1 VIKSIYCF
9 LFYLIMPAVYLR
21 VFWRS
26 IKEPQYRT
34 DLGHRMGRVNGVTPG
49 AVWIH
54 AVSAGET
61 IAAVGLV
68 ECLLEAGH
76 EVLLSNM
83 TPAGRERARAIF
95 GDRITSVYAP
105 YDLPHAIGRFLRRVK
120 PAALIIIDTEL
131 WPNMITL
138 ARKSLVP
145 VYLVNGRMSERSADG
160 YTRVEGLSRPMF
172 QSLTQVFAQ
181 TASQAHRFRLLGAP
195 LVTDAGSVKFDAKHP
210 PDFESRTTKLRPAF
224 PFDQILLGASTHAGE
239 ESLLLEAFMSLNDKK
254 VLLILAPRHTH
265 RASEIVALLKINSVP
280 YQKKSDGEA
289 IDPRTR
295 VYLLDTMGELI
306 YYYGICD
313 VAFVGGSLVDV
324 GGHNPMEPAGLGKPI
339 IMGKYRRNVVDIA
352 DQFVDEGALLTV
364 NSADS
369 LKKIWQDLLAQPD
382 LAARMS
388 QAALNVMARNQGS
401 LGRVSSVILPSLA
414 ASSDRLQG
422 PR

>member
-1 VIKSIYCF
+1 
-9 LFYLIMPAVYLR
+9 MPAVYLR

-26 IKEPQYRT
+26 IKEPQYRA
-34 DLGHRMGRVNGVTPG
+34 DLGHRMGRVNGVAPG
-49 AVWIH
+49 AVWVH

-83 TPAGRERARAIF
+83 TPAGRERAKAIF
-95 GDRITSVYAP
+95 GDRITNVYAP
-105 YDLPHAIGRFLRRVK
+105 YDLPHAIGRFLRRVE

-138 ARKSLVP
+138 ARKSAIP
-145 VYLVNGRMSERSADG
+145 VYLVNGRLSGRSADG
-160 YTRVEGLSRPMF
+160 YARIEGLSRPMF

-181 TASQAHRFRLLGAP
+181 TASQAERFRLLGAP
-195 LVTDAGSVKFDAKHP
+195 LVTVAGSVKFDAKLP
-210 PDFESRTTKLRPAF
+210 SDFDSRTTKLKPAF
-224 PFDQILLGASTHAGE
+224 PFGQILLGASTHAGE
-239 ESLLLEAFMSLNDKK
+239 ESLLLEAFLSLNDKR

-265 RASEIVALLKINSVP
+265 RASEVVALLKANNVT
-280 YQKKSDGEA
+280 YQKHSDGKVV
-289 IDPRTR
+289 DYRTR

-324 GGHNPMEPAGLGKPI
+324 GGHNPMEPAGLGKPM
-339 IMGKYRRNVVDIA
+339 IMGEYRRNVADIA
-352 DQFVDEGALLTV
+352 DQFVDEGALVTV
-364 NSADS
+364 SSADG
-369 LKKIWQDLLAQPD
+369 LEKIWQDLLSQPD

-401 LGRVSSVILPSLA
+401 LERVSSIILPGLA
-414 ASSDRLQG
+414 ASRDRLKG
-422 PR
+422 PQ